1 MKNILE
7 LLKKIVG
14 ISDEQPIVQDM
25 SDELKKVRSNMLAMQ
40 IFSVI
45 FMFVMLIFTV
55 VFFVDCVTNLYEY
68 TVKPSLGLAKALC
81 IVIPNFILCLSLFV
95 ISLLCKNIFM
105 NVNKNGTPFI
115 PQVPK
120 EMKKIA
126 AVIAAMLILSAA
138 AEFLFPIVFPVLGT
152 ESELVTDP
160 AGWAFLSLLLM
171 LSSIFYYGCRLQ
183 QESYETL

>member
-55 VFFVDCVTNLYEY
+55 VFFVDCVTDLYEY

-138 AEFLFPIVFPVLGT
+138 SKFLFPIVFSRTRYGVRVCYKPRRLGIFK
-152 ESELVTDP
+152 SAPNVKQH
-160 AGWAFLSLLLM
+160 FLL
-171 LSSIFYYGCRLQ
+171 RLQ
-183 QESYETL
+183 TSAGIL